1 MIVSAKGRY
10 ALRVMIALAAKEGEQ
25 VPLKELASEEE
36 IPYKFLESIMCEL
49 AKAGLIESARGK
61 NGGYRLNRPKE
72 EITAA
77 DILRVSETSFAAA
90 ACTGEETDCP
100 RAETCK
106 TLPMWRALDGAVE
119 DLLRR
124 YTLQDL
130 LNEPS

>member
-1 MIVSAKGRY
+1 MCRQP
-10 ALRVMIALAAKEGEQ
+10 GEQ